1 MGIRLIWRMLH
12 RSILCP
18 YRASMDM
25 IARPLMTLVVALSA
39 AAIATAFG
47 PPCGLTNEAL
57 AQPAQPTPEAAPAED
72 EGAVVDSSEV
82 SESGAQAASDSEATE
97 EGRQTANSDRPEERK
112 LSDRIKSVQR
122 KVFLKRGRLELYP
135 HFGIDLNDA
144 FYAHLVVGG
153 SVGFH
158 VVDALSLEGR
168 FGYVLDSIEQEPIR
182 FVRRTAGALPE
193 RPPRFELHGELDAI
207 WAPFY
212 GKISLFG
219 EGILH
224 FDTYI
229 AVGGGVFKTDEGV
242 SPAANFGVGQRYFI
256 TDWLV
261 ARVELRDYIFPDT
274 RNGESDLQNLLMVN
288 LSISTFFPTSF
299 EYERP

>member
-1 MGIRLIWRMLH
+1 
-12 RSILCP
+12 
-18 YRASMDM
+18 
-25 IARPLMTLVVALSA
+25 MTLVAILTA
-39 AAIATAFG
+39 AAAGTALG
-47 PPCGLTNEAL
+47 PPNAW
-57 AQPAQPTPEAAPAED
+57 AQAGQPPS
-72 EGAVVDSSEV
+72 DSSDDD
-82 SESGAQAASDSEATE
+82 ESSDSDAEE
-97 EGRQTANSDRPEERK
+97 EGRRSEDGDGPAKRK

-122 KVFLKRGRLELYP
+122 KVFLKRRRFEIYP

-144 FYAHLVVGG
+144 FYAHLVLGG
-153 SVGFH
+153 SVGYH
-158 VVDALSLEGR
+158 VVDSLSFEGR

-182 FVRRTAGALPE
+182 FVRQSAGGLPE

-207 WAPFY
+207 WAPLY

-242 SPAANFGVGQRYFI
+242 APAANFAIGQRYFI

-261 ARVELRDYIFPDT
+261 ARIELRDYIFPDT
-274 RNGESDLQNLLMVN
+274 RDNESDIQNLLLVN
-288 LSISTFFPTSF
+288 LSISTFLPTSF
-299 EYERP
+299 DYEFQ